1 MNNHIKLYIVAIAI
15 CSVIAAFYFLNNNES
30 TDLEINNEESQQ
42 RPSSGY
48 KEQKSEKLSWFK
60 NMLSDTSGSQSQ
72 SSVQAP
78 LPPHL
83 NSVKSNPNEVTIV
96 VDESLIMQREL
107 EFDTLIKDYNA
118 NLANRD
124 NQKALKKRFKETSA
138 DYKQHIIAKVRQLN
152 NNEGEN

>member
-1 MNNHIKLYIVAIAI
+1 M
-15 CSVIAAFYFLNNNES
+15 
-30 TDLEINNEESQQ
+30 
-42 RPSSGY
+42 
-48 KEQKSEKLSWFK
+48 
-60 NMLSDTSGSQSQ
+60 
-72 SSVQAP
+72 
-78 LPPHL
+78 
-83 NSVKSNPNEVTIV
+83 

-138 DYKQHIIAKVRQLN
+138 DYKQNIIAKVRQLN